1 MPTTWTI
8 TDLSVSPPSYTMAA
22 TDTVALTFD
31 ADEAIIGATASLI
44 RLDTLATVIGAI
56 SSVVAGAD
64 NAVVTVGG
72 LIAGV
77 TYQLSVQFTRAN
89 STVWTRV
96 LIIEVTSPNATAG
109 AGTTRAELRRT
120 IANQLGDYYPVVATQ
135 SGQTGNMFDNYN
147 LAGETNKFKGMQ
159 VLVTGGTYANLGQIT
174 TVTLS
179 DEASRSISF
188 EPPLPIATQVGD
200 TAELYNFKSRGSTI
214 QQYNQAI
221 NTAILQ
227 AREQHAVIP
236 YTYTATDSF
245 IRTNPYIDIPDYFTH
260 IVSVDALDAR
270 GATVRLKAGDTMV
283 DRFSRSI
290 EVHRRGVNSLHGLSV
305 RLRGYVAPNL
315 LNNDTDRT
323 NLDAEWILNEV
334 KAQLLERRMAAGEPV
349 GQQDRLFL
357 QERNEASAKRAV
369 ILTRV
374 APNTIRLQGGG
385 ADVPQAA
392 IPTVP
397 AVPTNVV
404 AVYGG
409 DTA

>member
-1 MPTTWTI
+1 MPTTWTV
-8 TDLSVSPPSYTMAA
+8 TDQSVSPPSYTMAA
-22 TDTVALTFD
+22 TDTVALTFS
-31 ADEAIIGATASLI
+31 ADEAITGATASII
-44 RLDTLATVIGAI
+44 RLDTLATVTGVI
-56 SSVVAGAD
+56 SSVVVGAN

-72 LIAGV
+72 LTADV

-89 STVWTRV
+89 GTTWTRI
-96 LIIEVTSPNATAG
+96 LIIEVTSLYAPAG
-109 AGTTRAELRRT
+109 TGTTRAELRRI
-120 IANQLGDYYPVVATQ
+120 IANQLGDFYPVVVTQ
-135 SGQTGNMFDNYN
+135 AGTTNNMFDNYN

-159 VLVTGGTYANLGQIT
+159 LLITGGTYANIGQIT
-174 TVTLS
+174 TVALS
-179 DEASRSISF
+179 DEVSRSISF
-188 EPPLPIATQVGD
+188 EPPLPAATQAGD

-221 NTAILQ
+221 NTAIMQ

-236 YTYTATDSF
+236 YTHTVTGSF
-245 IRTNPYIDIPDYFTH
+245 VRTNPYIEIPAYFTH
-260 IVSVDALDAR
+260 IAAVDALDAR

-305 RLRGYVAPNL
+305 RLRGYVSPNL
-315 LNNDTDRT
+315 LNSDTDRT
-323 NLDAEWILNEV
+323 NLDAEWLLNEV

-374 APNTIRLQGGG
+374 APNTIRLVGGG

-392 IPTVP
+392 P
-397 AVPTNVV
+397 AVPTTVV